1 MEPIDIII
9 YASIYIGLIATAFY
23 ALSYSVYKKRK
34 ELLFTDEELPFISV
48 LIPAWNE
55 EETIQKTVESIMA
68 SNYLD
73 FEVFVID
80 DGSRDKTFE
89 IAKALEKKY
98 KNLKVYHKENGGK
111 ASALNFGIRKAK
123 GDFIFTMDADTYVHP
138 ESMKRMVRYFKDSKV
153 MCVSPA
159 MLVYKPRSVFERI
172 QQAEFLLGLFLR
184 KAFSALDSIF
194 VTPGAFSAYRKEF
207 FKKHG
212 GYEVGNITE
221 DLELALRIQ
230 YLGYR
235 IENCSEAAVWTTAP
249 AKFKDSLIQRRRW
262 YYGWIRNLWRY
273 RKIFGRKY
281 GDLGSFVIPTAG
293 LNVIFS
299 VVVIIYALFKS
310 IITIKDEL
318 AFLSSINF
326 SLAGVWNINF
336 YIIERFLFLFFS
348 NPVMIFI
355 FIFIIIFT
363 VYTKYAT
370 RKTGK
375 VPGLLFNFF
384 LFFAFFSILFGFWWI
399 ISIIYSLFHKNVKWR

>member
-9 YASIYIGLIATAFY
+9 YASVYLGLVATAFY
-23 ALSYSVYKKRK
+23 ALSYSVYRKRK
-34 ELLFTDEELPFISV
+34 EMLFSDEELPFISV
-48 LIPAWNE
+48 VIPAWNE

-68 SNYLD
+68 SNYGD

-80 DGSRDKTFE
+80 DGSKDKTFE

-98 KNLKVYHKENGGK
+98 SNLKVYHKENGGK
-111 ASALNFGIRKAK
+111 ASALNFGIERAK
-123 GDFIFTMDADTYVHP
+123 GNFIFTMDADTYVHP

-159 MLVYKPRSVFERI
+159 MLVYKPKTVFERI

-212 GYEVGNITE
+212 GYEIGNITE

-230 YLGYR
+230 YEGYR
-235 IENCSEAAVWTTAP
+235 IENCPDASVWTTAP
-249 AKFKDSLIQRRRW
+249 AKFRDSLIQRRRW
-262 YYGWIRNLWRY
+262 YHGWMKNLWKY
-273 RKIFGRKY
+273 RKIFGKKY

-293 LNVIFS
+293 LNIIFS
-299 VVVIIYALFKS
+299 ITVFIYALFKS
-310 IITIKDEL
+310 VITIKDEL
-318 AFLSSINF
+318 AFLSSIHF
-326 SLAGVWNINF
+326 SMSGAWNINV
-336 YIIERFLFLFFS
+336 YLIERILFLFFS
-348 NPVMIFI
+348 SPITIFI
-355 FIFIIIFT
+355 FIFMVIFI

-399 ISIIYSLFHKNVKWR
+399 VSIIYSIFHKNVKWR

>member
-23 ALSYSVYKKRK
+23 ALSYSVYRKRK
-34 ELLFTDEELPFISV
+34 EMLFTDEELPFVSV

-68 SNYLD
+68 SNYRG
-73 FEVFVID
+73 FEVLVMD
-80 DGSRDKTFE
+80 DGSRDRTFK

-98 KNLKVYHKENGGK
+98 PNLKVYHKENGGK
-111 ASALNFGIRKAK
+111 ASALNFGIERAK
-123 GDFIFTMDADTYVHP
+123 GNFIFTMDADTYVHP
-138 ESMKRMVRYFKDSKV
+138 ESMKRMVRYFKDEKV

-159 MLVYKPRSVFERI
+159 MLVYEPKTVFQRI
-172 QQAEFLLGLFLR
+172 QQAEYLLGLFLR

-235 IENCSEAAVWTTAP
+235 IENCPDAPAWTIAP
-249 AKFKDSLIQRRRW
+249 AKFRESLLQRRRW
-262 YYGWIRNLWRY
+262 YYGWIKNLWKY
-273 RKIFGRKY
+273 RKIFGKKY

-318 AFLSSINF
+318 SF
-326 SLAGVWNINF
+326 
-336 YIIERFLFLFFS
+336 
-348 NPVMIFI
+348 
-355 FIFIIIFT
+355 
-363 VYTKYAT
+363 
-370 RKTGK
+370 
-375 VPGLLFNFF
+375 
-384 LFFAFFSILFGFWWI
+384 
-399 ISIIYSLFHKNVKWR
+399 